1 MDEAIAVH
9 ANMDKTPGTRAEE
22 RFTDRFFPE
31 LLNFLTHPTFADDP
45 IAVEC
50 DNNNDEAWQKAKL
63 QLDIWRAGRMKDND

>member
-9 ANMDKTPGTRAEE
+9 VNMDKTSGARAEE
-22 RFTDRFFPE
+22 RFADRLFPA

-45 IAVEC
+45 IAVER
-50 DNNNDEAWQKAKL
+50 DKSKDEAWQKAKL